1 MLNLTP
7 HQNKSLQ
14 VTQVKA
20 LQTKIEET
28 AARKFAASVAL
39 SECIRKAHEW
49 LKGEEGKQFLKD
61 KKLTMDEFTLAA
73 YGFQKSFYYKLL
85 KVGRLSFESPNTLEQ
100 FTKEVESA
108 KNKDL
113 GASLSIEN
121 LLNFAKEVESIK
133 NAGKETSE
141 TSEASEA
148 SEAAA
153 PKVTKDKPILVLNF
167 DGVQIGLSSVSMRI
181 NADGTLKSTNTT
193 DELKAVADY
202 LSQYLGLKAT
212 EATPKAA
219 TPKAAKAAKPKV
231 KKAALLLDADMTF
244 RTEQMD
250 LSEHA

>member
-61 KKLTMDEFTLAA
+61 KKITMDEFTIEV

-85 KVGRLSFESPNTLEQ
+85 KVGRLAFDSPNTLEQ
-100 FTKEVESA
+100 FTKEVNNA
-108 KNKDL
+108 KNNDL

-121 LLNFAKEVESIK
+121 LLSFAKEIESIK
-133 NAGKETSE
+133 NAGKA
-141 TSEASEA
+141 SEASEA

-153 PKVTKDKPILVLNF
+153 PKVTKDKPILVLSF

-212 EATPKAA
+212 ETTTKV
-219 TPKAAKAAKPKV
+219 AKVAKVAKV
-231 KKAALLLDADMTF
+231 KKSALLLDADLTF
-244 RTEQMD
+244 RTEQID